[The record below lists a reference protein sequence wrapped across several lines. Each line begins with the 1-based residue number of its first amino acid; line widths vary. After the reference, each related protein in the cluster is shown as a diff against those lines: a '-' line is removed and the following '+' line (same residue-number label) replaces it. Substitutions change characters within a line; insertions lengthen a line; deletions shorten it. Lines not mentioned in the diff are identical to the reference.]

1 MTDIFNENM
10 KTSNKTETPQTPL
23 IELKNE
29 TEDIPDE
36 VLHNLTSKVE
46 KKEKKEVSIKEK
58 KSDCVSLKKLIR
70 LLFIIFMAINNSFP
84 FVNAIIEIILRAIF
98 GFDFNG
104 FLVAEIVF
112 YLLIVACLI
121 KAACWYDT
129 GDCEVG
135 LGCVSLFCLVVTF
148 FMEIFPYFSEP
159 HYGREY
165 SDEFMN
171 SYIKFRIIGILIV
184 IANDII
190 FSIIGYNVY
199 YKCGFSY
206 LY

>member
-1 MTDIFNENM
+1 MKDIVNENIM
-10 KTSNKTETPQTPL
+10 TTYNKTEIPQTPL

-46 KKEKKEVSIKEK
+46 KKEVSIQEK
-58 KSDCVSLKKLIR
+58 KSDCISLKKLIR

-98 GFDFNG
+98 DFDFNG

-112 YLLIVACLI
+112 YLLIVVCLI
-121 KAACWYDT
+121 KAACWNDT

-135 LGCVSLFCLVVTF
+135 LGCVSLICLVITF
-148 FMEIFPYFSEP
+148 NMEIFPYFGEP
-159 HYGREY
+159 HSGREY

-190 FSIIGYNVY
+190 FSIIGYNAY
-199 YKCGFSY
+199 YKCGFYY
-206 LY
+206 LH